1 MVFVVLDSRLDGQ
14 VQSVINKR
22 RQTGHLVVVTAENV
36 YLKFINVRMLACT
49 VIRQW
54 IKECTAVKITLREAQ
69 TGDG

>member
-49 VIRQW
+49 VIQW

>member
-1 MVFVVLDSRLDGQ
+1 MSYPVLTACLKMVFVVLDSRLDGQ

-49 VIRQW
+49 VIQ
-54 IKECTAVKITLREAQ
+54 
-69 TGDG
+69 